1 VLTRSLSSSYT
12 QESASSLSTLEA
24 SAQPSN
30 FLNLIP
36 PPVTP
41 YSPEGGHFYSAAP
54 TLFPGLDVRP
64 RLASKYVTPSPF
76 PTAMAHYPGP
86 PRTYSCSSSTS
97 GPGMAQAPRSTTLP
111 HPGTHISARDIYT
124 SATPSY
130 RRQPDHHLPRSPSF
144 PAIRRHP
151 LSSPTPSPVTYNPLR
166 MDANYG
172 SKAQQNI
179 PPLNPMVSLGH
190 LTYQDPQQ
198 TPIKAEINGIIDKGF
213 FLADNEWTCYRRN
226 YFSIV
231 CSYSLSPPN
240 PNYPNAGIQFL
251 RTGDQQPYPVY
262 GFAMSISAVVA
273 DNENLSI
280 ELVQHTPKRDKG
292 PIAKPEKVRLSSKPP
307 QASHHP
313 INSIYNSSSGV
324 GDLASSR
331 GYDQGFGQTQSSN
344 LNNEH
349 TFERIQFKQATANN
363 GKRRA
368 AQQYYHLIVELWA
381 DTGSQQGDPFVK
393 VAFKKSAKMIV
404 RGRSP
409 GHYQSERRASTSSG
423 PGGSGGGSIAGTGYS
438 SGMVGG
444 GDYSSS
450 QSMMQTGYGQG
461 YDPRGYGGTRHHDLS
476 MEPMISPE
484 ECKAITEPKAYQ
496 YYAGPIYE
504 NEDSRQHQIELFSHA
519 RSEPE
524 SSSSS
529 GSTAATM
536 TSGGFDPTKVN
547 IKGEAETGLPS
558 MFYPGTS
565 FYSQRCGRFEGKS
578 SSAGY
583 YPTAIPPSSTM
594 NMT

>member
-1 VLTRSLSSSYT
+1 SYT

-24 SAQPSN
+24 SAQPSS

-36 PPVTP
+36 PPVP
-41 YSPEGGHFYSAAP
+41 SYSPEGGHFYSGAP
-54 TLFPGLDVRP
+54 NLFPGLDVRP
-64 RLASKYVTPSPF
+64 RLASN
-76 PTAMAHYPGP
+76 
-86 PRTYSCSSSTS
+86 SSTS

-111 HPGTHISARDIYT
+111 HPASQLSTRDIY
-124 SATPSY
+124 SPATPSY

-151 LSSPTPSPVTYNPLR
+151 LSSPTPSPITYSHNPLR
-166 MDANYG
+166 MDPGYG
-172 SKAQQNI
+172 NKSQPNI

-226 YFSIV
+226 YFSCV

-251 RTGDQQPYPVY
+251 RTGESQPYQVY
-262 GFAMSISAVVA
+262 GFAMCISAVVA
-273 DNENLSI
+273 DNESLAI

-313 INSIYNSSSGV
+313 INSIYNTSSGV

-331 GYDQGFGQTQSSN
+331 GYDQGFGQTQSN

-450 QSMMQTGYGQG
+450 QSMMQTSYGQS

-476 MEPMISPE
+476 MEPMISAE

-504 NEDSRQHQIELFSHA
+504 SEDSRQHHIELFSHA
-519 RSEPE
+519 RSETE
-524 SSSSS
+524 SGSSS
-529 GSTAATM
+529 GSTT
-536 TSGGFDPTKVN
+536 TLGSGGFDPTKVN
-547 IKGEAETGLPS
+547 VKGESETGVPS
-558 MFYPGTS
+558 VFYAGSFYPNA
-565 FYSQRCGRFEGKS
+565 RCGRFEGKPT
-578 SSAGY
+578 SAGY
-583 YPTAIPPSSTM
+583 YPTAIPSSSSM